1 MLSETSP
8 NVSKLLTLTDRLSR
22 SLKLFDRKADAWLG
36 VEESAYKS
44 YDVPRHELIITL
56 SDDEF
61 KQLPFAGD
69 GFYIIMR
76 TNLPQKIAKYY
87 DMMHVI
93 FSLLDATYGA
103 FRPTV
108 SIYAF
113 LPAYDVN
120 GYKNNRL
127 LHPRY
132 NSDLKDV
139 STPDELKK
147 MMDEYANVTD
157 YQTLYDSI
165 YGKELSLLKTLQDRD
180 IYLHKCYN
188 VNTNL

>member
-1 MLSETSP
+1 
-8 NVSKLLTLTDRLSR
+8 
-22 SLKLFDRKADAWLG
+22 
-36 VEESAYKS
+36 
-44 YDVPRHELIITL
+44 
-56 SDDEF
+56 
-61 KQLPFAGD
+61 
-69 GFYIIMR
+69 
-76 TNLPQKIAKYY
+76 
-87 DMMHVI
+87 MMHVI
-93 FSLLDATYGA
+93 FSLLDVPYGA
-103 FRPTV
+103 FRPTE

-120 GYKNNRL
+120 GYKNNML

-165 YGKELSLLKTLQDRD
+165 YGKDLSPLKILQDRN

-188 VNTNL
+188 VNTNS